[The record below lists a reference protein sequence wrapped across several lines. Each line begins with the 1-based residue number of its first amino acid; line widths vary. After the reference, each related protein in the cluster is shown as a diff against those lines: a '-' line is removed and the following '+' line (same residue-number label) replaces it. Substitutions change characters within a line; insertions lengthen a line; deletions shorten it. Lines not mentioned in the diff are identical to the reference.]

1 MADDAAQDRP
11 RAGGLAPSG
20 QPAATEVLPSGG
32 MPDSERNWVML
43 ATRAVLV
50 VAGVVMLGIGA
61 TSALREASIGV
72 TAIPIVA
79 GFLLVLTPFVLD
91 RLEELPLGE
100 ADQSLR
106 LTRTVR
112 ELGAGRTAKILEST
126 DLVRFADSYGFINH
140 VLDGPQYRAAKVHL
154 QDTLISR
161 AAEIAMTNSFDPI
174 EVRRL
179 FRDGPPVVR
188 ALALGL
194 MDGDLALADA
204 DSVISAVADSRSANE
219 QLHGLQLASRTWH
232 KLTTIQRQAILDH
245 VKADPRIAAHS
256 DRARL
261 AEELQQRG
269 VA

>member
-1 MADDAAQDRP
+1 MADDDSAQDRT
-11 RAGGLAPSG
+11 RGDATST
-20 QPAATEVLPSGG
+20 AAVAVPTDVHA
-32 MPDSERNWVML
+32 DSDRNWVLL

-72 TAIPIVA
+72 TAIPIAA

-91 RLEELPLGE
+91 RLEEIPTGDPGLP
-100 ADQSLR
+100 LR

-112 ELGAGRTAKILEST
+112 ELGGTRTAKILEST

-161 AAEIAMTNSFDPI
+161 AAEIAMTNSFDSA
-174 EVRRL
+174 EVRTL
-179 FRDGPPVVR
+179 FREGPPVVR

-204 DSVISAVADSRSANE
+204 ESVLSAVADSRSANE

-232 KLTTIQRQAILDH
+232 KLSPEQRRAILDH
-245 VKADPRIAAHS
+245 VKADPRIASHS